1 MSNRAQRRA
10 EARACP
16 SLKQTHKL
24 PSQRCLLWLPASGR
38 YLLQVDPAAQTFTTV
53 EQPAEAWHLDEDE
66 AEAVCL
72 AFRGLTGLPATVRP
86 YFASSQG

>member
-1 MSNRAQRRA
+1 MPNRAHRRA
-10 EARACP
+10 AARANP
-16 SLKQTHKL
+16 SQKQTHKL
-24 PSQRCLLWLPASGR
+24 PTQRCLLWLPASGG
-38 YLLQVDPAAQTFTTV
+38 YLLRVDPIAHTFTTV

-72 AFRGLTGLPATVRP
+72 VFRDLTGLPATVRP